1 MGSGISLNKKQ
12 VIFIVKRELEKEFYK
27 KQNNK
32 DIYCD
37 GYLIY
42 YDFHDEVN
50 YNNLL
55 KKIDNEL
62 KKIDNKLKNR

>member
-12 VIFIVKRELEKEFYK
+12 VIFIIKRELEKEFYE
-27 KQNNK
+27 KQYNK
-32 DIYCD
+32 DIYCN

-42 YDFHDEVN
+42 YDFQDEVN

-55 KKIDNEL
+55 KK
-62 KKIDNKLKNR
+62 

>member
-1 MGSGISLNKKQ
+1 MGSGISLDKKQ

-32 DIYCD
+32 DIYYD

-42 YDFHDEVN
+42 YDFQDEVN

-62 KKIDNKLKNR
+62 